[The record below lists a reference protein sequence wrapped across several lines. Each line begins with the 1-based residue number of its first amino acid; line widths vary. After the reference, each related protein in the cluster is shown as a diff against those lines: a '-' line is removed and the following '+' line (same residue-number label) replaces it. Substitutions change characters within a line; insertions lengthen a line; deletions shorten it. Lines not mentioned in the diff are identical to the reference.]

1 MSSVIIVA
9 GFAFI
14 MAIIFAVIGVRA
26 AKVRSDRLA
35 FWNSARNW
43 PSVSGK
49 LLEVGIDVITKR
61 RNVEDRLLSD
71 TYYRPRI
78 AYSYSVG
85 GRAHKG
91 TRFDCSESLG
101 DTQIRTRARI
111 SKYSPGDSADIAY
124 DPDDPDNS
132 VLARGNKPEAGEG
145 LLSIYLGF
153 SSAIFLVA
161 MGVRILT

>member
-9 GFAFI
+9 GFAFF

-61 RNVEDRLLSD
+61 RNVEDRLLVRYLLQTAD
-71 TYYRPRI
+71 RLFLFGRRPSVTREQGSI
-78 AYSYSVG
+78 ARKVW
-85 GRAHKG
+85 RHPNAH
-91 TRFDCSESLG
+91 
-101 DTQIRTRARI
+101 TRADIKIQPRRFR
-111 SKYSPGDSADIAY
+111 DIAY

-132 VLARGNKPEAGEG
+132 VLARGNKPVEAGEG
-145 LLSIYLGF
+145 VLSIYLGF
-153 SSAIFLVA
+153 FPLFSWWRWAFVF
-161 MGVRILT
+161 